1 MRPLSEQHIY
11 YYRFPG
17 QPIGRHSSPFGYLT
31 HACRVACTNSQGEEL
46 ELIGLA
52 SSEESAKRTA
62 KNLISRNE
70 ERTNGEN
77 HYGPVEVS
85 TVGKSPVPGIKGV
98 DRFIKLLWKPAD
110 MNKAWNKTLHFKG
123 RYLVL
128 GETPDCWFVLILKAE
143 HKVSKTTGE
152 IIYKD
157 ENGKRV
163 SGGPIFVKDF

>member
-1 MRPLSEQHIY
+1 MSEQHIY
-11 YYRFPG
+11 YFRFHG

-46 ELIGLA
+46 ELIGVA

-77 HYGPVEVS
+77 HYGPIQVIS
-85 TVGKSPVPGIKGV
+85 VGKVPLPGEKGI
-98 DRFIKLLWKPAD
+98 DRFVKLYWKPDD
-110 MNKAWNKTLHFKG
+110 MNGAWAKTLHFKG

-128 GETPDCWFVLILKAE
+128 GETPDCWFVSILQSE
-143 HKVSKTTGE
+143 HKISKKSGE
-152 IIYKD
+152 IICKD
-157 ENGKRV
+157 AKGKRV
-163 SGGPIFVKDF
+163 TGGPIFVKDF